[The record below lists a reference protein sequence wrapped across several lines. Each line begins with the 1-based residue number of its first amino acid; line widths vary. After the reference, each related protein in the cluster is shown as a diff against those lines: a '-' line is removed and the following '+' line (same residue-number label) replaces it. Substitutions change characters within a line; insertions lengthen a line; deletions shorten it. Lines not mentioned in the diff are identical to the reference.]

1 VVNVHDITRFR
12 EEEEIKSTFTSII
25 SHELKT
31 PVALIKGYAQ
41 TLARPDATWDAET
54 ARQSLQVI
62 EEEADRL
69 EALIN
74 NLLDASRIQ
83 ASGLR
88 LDYGDVNLVR
98 LAQRVAD
105 GYQLQTANHHL
116 ELDFP
121 TDLPLVWGDEERLRQ
136 VMTNLV
142 SNAIKYSPK
151 GGIVRIGGWV
161 EDDESA
167 RPSVKRRV
175 VIYVADQ
182 GIGIPVQ
189 ELPLVFDRFYRVD
202 STLRRGTAGSG
213 LGLYLTKTIVEAH
226 GGQIWARSEPNKGT
240 TFFFALPFDA
250 MDEIPPDE
258 QAERP
263 HTATPTRSS
272 PPLDTPATKA

>member
-1 VVNVHDITRFR
+1 
-12 EEEEIKSTFTSII
+12 
-25 SHELKT
+25 
-31 PVALIKGYAQ
+31 
-41 TLARPDATWDAET
+41 
-54 ARQSLQVI
+54 
-62 EEEADRL
+62 
-69 EALIN
+69 
-74 NLLDASRIQ
+74 
-83 ASGLR
+83 
-88 LDYGDVNLVR
+88 
-98 LAQRVAD
+98 
-105 GYQLQTANHHL
+105 
-116 ELDFP
+116 
-121 TDLPLVWGDEERLRQ
+121 
-136 VMTNLV
+136 MTNLV